1 MGIEIRPMGGQA
13 TAAEAAGTTHAPIDA
28 TSRLIVAAGVATAV
42 IALVGGLLGAWRMD
56 WLGLV
61 MVAAGLVAASTAWL
75 GGGATATADTAGSV
89 ASRDIELGAGVV
101 VGVLGV
107 LGLLELP
114 FELARMEAR
123 AGLLGAALTVA
134 LAVAGLAL
142 FAGAVHRWTSVTE
155 ILAGDD
161 RGVRIAFAGV
171 GLVVVGW
178 LANVTIGA
186 WTLSAGVGVLTWVL
200 LGGLVLR
207 WASDPAAGGL
217 QVAGAWIAV
226 VCAVI
231 ATLLGLDHLMA
242 FVGQAATFGPLD
254 WLAMLASSAGLATM
268 LVGCVWAAYERT
280 MDAQERST
288 VGGGDL
294 G

>member
-1 MGIEIRPMGGQA
+1 MGIEIRPMGGQT
-13 TAAEAAGTTHAPIDA
+13 TAAEAAGMTRAPIDA

-42 IALVGGLLGAWRMD
+42 IALAGGLLGAWRMD

-61 MVAAGLVAASTAWL
+61 MVAAGMAATGVAWRR
-75 GGGATATADTAGSV
+75 ATADGATDLDG
-89 ASRDIELGAGVV
+89 RDIELGTGVMAGVISV
-101 VGVLGV
+101 T
-107 LGLLELP
+107 GLLELP
-114 FELARMEAR
+114 FELARLDER
-123 AGLLGAALTVA
+123 GGVVGAALTVA
-134 LAVAGLAL
+134 LAVSSLAL
-142 FAGAVHRWTSVTE
+142 LAGAVRRWTSVSD
-155 ILAGDD
+155 ILGGPD
-161 RGVRIAFAGV
+161 RGVRLAYTGV

-186 WTLSAGVGVLTWVL
+186 WTLSAGVGVLTWIML
-200 LGGLVLR
+200 AALVLR
-207 WASDPAAGGL
+207 WSSDPAADGL
-217 QVAGAWIAV
+217 PVAGAWIAV

-254 WLAMLASSAGLATM
+254 WLAMLPYGAGVAMT
-268 LVGCVWAAYERT
+268 LVGAVWTAYERT